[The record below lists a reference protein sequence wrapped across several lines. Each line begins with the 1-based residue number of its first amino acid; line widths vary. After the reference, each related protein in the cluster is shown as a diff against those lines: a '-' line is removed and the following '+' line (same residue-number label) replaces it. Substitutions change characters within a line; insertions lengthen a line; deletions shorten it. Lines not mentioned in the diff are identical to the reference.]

1 MSITLELKVKF
12 PIEVP
17 PVPFSHFAVELLYFN
32 TCPFATLVISISD
45 KLLMLSP
52 VMPEIKP
59 APLVSSFV
67 FVGIVGL
74 FVIVE
79 VV

>member
-1 MSITLELKVKF
+1 MSITLELNVKL

-17 PVPFSHFAVELLYFN
+17 PVPFSHLEVELLYFN
-32 TCPFATLVISISD
+32 TWPLATLVMFTSF
-45 KLLMLSP
+45 KLLILSAVIP
-52 VMPEIKP
+52 AMKP

-67 FVGIVGL
+67 FDGIVGL